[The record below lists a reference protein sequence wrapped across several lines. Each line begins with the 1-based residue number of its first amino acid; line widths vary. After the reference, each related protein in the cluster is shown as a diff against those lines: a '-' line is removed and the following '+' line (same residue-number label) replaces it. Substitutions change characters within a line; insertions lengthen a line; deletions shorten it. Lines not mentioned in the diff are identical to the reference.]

1 MDQIAQSLGYLGH
14 DGPQRRDWRGA
25 GGRCDF
31 RVSLSRTSAAPSAD
45 QTAKT
50 LAYLVP
56 VGKGLILDLFDGED
70 WVPRKIAYDP
80 DQSNQ
85 RDVVPTDLA
94 VMTTT
99 TVPYDLF
106 VRWRGGRAETK
117 LVAWASATARNGASI
132 AAPWLHESGLGMH
145 EGILCRADGSA
156 GAAAAG
162 RLDPYW
168 RYVSTLYPSASGQCE
183 CSASKRFVWNMY
195 NRVPRAMGVAGPG
208 SDHNYTTATW
218 RQFAAD
224 ATMQLAYVCG
234 LAHNRVLAEA
244 CVANYNSGGNTGA
257 PTGIGV
263 DSTSVNS
270 AQLWEGAT
278 HQATAAFTGIA
289 KYRGVP
295 GIGYH
300 YLAWLEYSDATGT
313 TTWYG
318 RTSAWNGCGIAGEV
332 MV

>member
-80 DQSNQ
+80 DQRSQ

-168 RYVSTLYPSASGQCE
+168 RYVATLYPSASGQCE
-183 CSASKRFVWNMY
+183 DSIAKRLVSNALNREWRYMSVVDTTNTWTYNTAAWRQANASAANQVAFVLGL
-195 NRVPRAMGVAGPG
+195 AGVAV
-208 SDHNYTTATW
+208 
-218 RQFAAD
+218 AAD
-224 ATMQLAYVCG
+224 
-234 LAHNRVLAEA
+234 VLGMYYA
-244 CVANYNSGGNTGA
+244 GTGSFCQV
-257 PTGIGV
+257 GIGL
-263 DSTSVNS
+263 DSTTVNS
-270 AQLWEGAT
+270 AQIVQGEHSDGNT
-278 HQATAAFTGIA
+278 
-289 KYRGVP
+289 RGVFGKYDGCP
-295 GIGYH
+295 SIGYH
-300 YLAWLEYSDATGT
+300 YLAWLEIVNGT
-313 TTWYG
+313 TTWVGDLEGTYG
-318 RTSAWNGCGIAGEV
+318 PMQSGLRARILA
-332 MV
+332 